1 MAQAKVRSKALGAK
15 AHGAQAQSPPQP
27 PPRPSLTQCVLRQ
40 AVGWALMFAAVAA
53 IGGGLASS
61 PSDSNLKTSV
71 GKLLA
76 RQVEAAA
83 QGKEVSTPIAG
94 GRLLVVQEG
103 GRPQVVVEDLPSEAC
118 VSAAARLSHTGIVSV
133 NGNTPVRVSASRL
146 SQLCYEQPTARLGWW
161 PK

>member
-1 MAQAKVRSKALGAK
+1 MALAKVRTK
-15 AHGAQAQSPPQP
+15 AHGAQAQS

-40 AVGWALMFAAVAA
+40 AVGWDLMFAAVAA

-61 PSDSNLKTSV
+61 PSDSNLKTSM

-83 QGKEVSTPIAG
+83 QGKDVPTPITG
-94 GRLLVVQEG
+94 SRLFIVKEG
-103 GRPQVVVEDLPSEAC
+103 GRPQVVVEDLPSDAC
-118 VSAAARLSHTGIVSV
+118 ISAAARLSHTGIVSV

-146 SQLCYEQPTARLGWW
+146 SQLCYEQPTALLGSW